1 MKYEN
6 IHFEITDGID
16 VSRMPELLHG
26 VRASVTRAAEVLE
39 QLVWHASRTSDDET

>member
-1 MKYEN
+1 
-6 IHFEITDGID
+6 

-39 QLVWHASRTSDDET
+39 QLVWHSSRTSEDDS